1 MLAGFRRLAVLLVAT
16 ATGLGALA
24 ALAGLAFG
32 ASLARS
38 ISVTFY
44 VVGAFLLV
52 LGFFAGSRGPLR
64 PRAGDEEAVDPVT
77 GMFGVGIATRGARR
91 ATEGERRDS
100 VATAGIFLGLGIWLI
115 LLGVVIDG
123 SVDVV

>member
-1 MLAGFRRLAVLLVAT
+1 MLAGLLRLAILLVAT
-16 ATGLGALA
+16 ALGLGALA
-24 ALAGLAFG
+24 GAGALAFG
-32 ASLARS
+32 ASVTRWV
-38 ISVTFY
+38 SVTYY

-64 PRAGDEEAVDPVT
+64 PRVSDEQAADPVT
-77 GMFGVGIATRGARR
+77 GMFGVGHATRAHAR

-100 VATAGIFLGLGIWLI
+100 VATAGIFLGLGVWLI
-115 LLGVVIDG
+115 LLGVLVDG